1 MINITS
7 KIRREYTITLGERDK
22 VHMFNNIEKILS
34 NNKNGTIVFNINAP
48 RVYIEEEELVKMESY
63 GVKINAV
70 FANIAK
76 VISANAIE
84 QKRAIQPEI
93 KEQKNSKVKVYKK
106 IIRSGQTEVFK
117 DGIILAENINKTGRV
132 ESYGGI
138 VVLKKNFG
146 VINVV
151 DGSLIID
158 PNKNHGEI
166 YMDGVDITGS
176 LMENEE
182 IKNASRVL
190 IEKTQQDI
198 KYEIY

>member
-7 KIRREYTITLGERDK
+7 KVRKEYTITLGERDK
-22 VHMFNNIEKILS
+22 LHMFNNIEKILT
-34 NNKNGTIVFNINAP
+34 NNNSGTIVFNINAP
-48 RVYIEEEELVKMESY
+48 RVYLEDEELAKMEKY
-63 GVKINAV
+63 AVKINAV
-70 FANIAK
+70 FANFAQ
-76 VISANAIE
+76 VINPDAIE

-93 KEQKNSKVKVYKK
+93 KEEKSSKVRVYKK

-117 DGIILAENINKTGRV
+117 DGIILAENINKTGKV
-132 ESYGGI
+132 ESYSGI

-146 VINVV
+146 TINVKG
-151 DGSLIID
+151 GSLIID
-158 PNKNHGEI
+158 PGKNHGEI